1 MITAPVFAIS
11 RHRLST
17 DGEGVTTLVAFH
29 GCPLSCRYCINNQCL
44 EPDATTMSLTAE
56 ELIEELMI
64 DNLYFVATGG
74 GVTFG
79 GGEPLLRYEF
89 IRAFCELCPKDWKIY
104 IETSLNVPLHYLQS
118 IAPFVSKFYIDIK
131 DMNADIY
138 ERYTGKSNQQVID
151 NLNWLATQSGMQD
164 DVVIRLPRI
173 PAYNTKDDIENS
185 KRQLE
190 AMNFRHFDCLRYIT
204 KKTILGYR
212 TIKVK

>member
-11 RHRLST
+11 RHRLTT

-29 GCPLSCRYCINNQCL
+29 GCPLSCRYCINSQCL

-79 GGEPLLRYEF
+79 GGEPLLRFEF
-89 IRAFCELCPKDWKIY
+89 LRAFCEQCPKEWNIN
-104 IETSLNVPLHYLQS
+104 IETSLNVPIHYLQS

-138 ERYTGKSNQQVID
+138 ERYTGKSNKQVIG
-151 NLNWLATQSGMQD
+151 NLNWLATQPDMKD
-164 DVVIRLPRI
+164 KVVVRLPKI
-173 PAYNTKDDIENS
+173 SGYNTGDDIMNS

-190 AMNFRHFDCLRYIT
+190 AMNFLHFDCFEYIT
-204 KKTILGYR
+204 N
-212 TIKVK
+212 

>member
-44 EPDATTMSLTAE
+44 ESDATTMSLTVE
-56 ELIEELMI
+56 ELIDELMI

-79 GGEPLLRYEF
+79 GGEPLLRHEF
-89 IRAFCELCPKDWKIY
+89 IRAFCEKCPKEWNIN

-118 IAPFVSKFYIDIK
+118 IVSFVSKFYIDIK

-138 ERYTGKSNQQVID
+138 EQYTGKSNLQVID
-151 NLNWLATQSGMQD
+151 NLNWLAAQPEMQD
-164 DVVIRLPRI
+164 RVVVRLPMI
-173 PAYNTKDDIENS
+173 HGYNTEDDIENS

-190 AMNFRHFDCLRYIT
+190 TMDFHHFDCFKYVT
-204 KKTILGYR
+204 KK
-212 TIKVK
+212 

>member
-1 MITAPVFAIS
+1 MITAPIFAIS
-11 RHRLST
+11 RHRLTT

-29 GCPLSCRYCINNQCL
+29 GCPLSCRYCINKQCL
-44 EPDATTMSLTAE
+44 EPDATTMALTAE

-89 IRAFCELCPKDWKIY
+89 IRAFCEQCPEVWNIN
-104 IETSLNVPLHYLQS
+104 IETSLNVPLYYLQS
-118 IAPFVSKFYIDIK
+118 IAPFISKFYIDIK

-138 ERYTGKSNQQVID
+138 EQYTGKRNQQVID
-151 NLNWLATQSGMQD
+151 NLNWLATHPEMQEK
-164 DVVIRLPRI
+164 VVVRLPQI
-173 PAYNTKDDIENS
+173 PGYNAKDDIENS

-190 AMNFRHFDCLRYIT
+190 AMNFHHFDCFKYVT
-204 KKTILGYR
+204 KK
-212 TIKVK
+212 